1 MRFLIGLFLVLLFV
15 PTGAFS
21 APCCEETPADTCCP
35 VDRSCDE
42 GASCPSAIHLTA
54 VRPAPASAILPAA
67 LELPLAAQAVRFVRH
82 ESPVV
87 HAYVPPPRLVRL
99 RN

>member
-1 MRFLIGLFLVLLFV
+1 MRFLVGLVLVLLFV

-42 GASCPSAIHLTA
+42 STSCPAAIHLTA
-54 VRPAPASAILPAA
+54 VRTAPPSAVLPSPLA
-67 LELPLAAQAVRFVRH
+67 LPLAETVGFVRH
-82 ESPVV
+82 EAPVSSTF
-87 HAYVPPPRLVRL
+87 VPPPRLVVL